1 MLYLGIALMFATSL
15 TAIALWWRDHSRW
28 LDAEARANDL
38 AASGA
43 QALEAANQWRE
54 AYFGIKSRLQPP
66 ALTVFQP
73 MYHAPKGIDD

>member
-1 MLYLGIALMFATSL
+1 MFIAAVAALALY
-15 TAIALWWRDHSRW
+15 WRAYSRW

-73 MYHAPKGIDD
+73 MYHAPKGLDDEV